1 MFFRLAL
8 GIETDQYLQ
17 MHHLLTYMYIIL
29 QLPQVVY
36 QLTNLTTLYLR
47 FNRIREV
54 GEDIGQLEKLTT
66 LILRENNIT

>member
-1 MFFRLAL
+1 MKL
-8 GIETDQYLQ
+8 IKICKCIIYLQ
-17 MHHLLTYMYIIL
+17 IYIIL